1 MKKSKNKVVEVFE
14 KWTFLKCPILKK
26 GRSLFFRKIMFFD
39 FAAICSKMRFLGKML
54 SA

>member
-26 GRSLFFRKIMFFD
+26 GRSIFSEKCEKSILQHNALIFKFGMKKS
-39 FAAICSKMRFLGKML
+39 FA
-54 SA
+54 